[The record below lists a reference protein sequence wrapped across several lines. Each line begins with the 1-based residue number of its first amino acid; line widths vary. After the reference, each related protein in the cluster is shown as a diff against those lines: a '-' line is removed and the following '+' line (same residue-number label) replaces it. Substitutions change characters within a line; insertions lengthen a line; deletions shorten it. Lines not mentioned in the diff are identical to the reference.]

1 MSFIPLFVFAFVI
14 YLVIQQPKIK
24 IPFRNIFFTID
35 YGIAPL
41 LGVALLY
48 FSGAIG
54 EKILLKGIIGNDSI
68 KPYAIII
75 LFNALAYVCI
85 SMDITGLF
93 AYLALYTTKAAGNSG
108 RKLFLYFFILS
119 SVLTMFTSNDIVTL
133 TLTPLICYFTR
144 YTKTNPL
151 PYLIGQFFAAN
162 IWSTA
167 LYIGD
172 PTNIIVAQAYKLSF
186 VEYSAWML
194 LPTLAAG
201 ATCLGLLWIVFY
213 KQIPKTIETPE
224 IAPESALKDRKGAI
238 FSLVCLGLCLI
249 FLSLSHWLQ
258 LDIWKICLASCV
270 VMMCRDITKDVWNVF
285 HTKTKPDVYTF
296 FAVIGRMPWKII
308 PFVLGMFIMVESL
321 CFYGWVD
328 RFATI
333 ISALSRDIFSSVFLM
348 GYLSSFVSNLMNNQP
363 MTILFTQITQSSCFV
378 VDSPILQKASM
389 FALILGS
396 NLGNNLT
403 LIGALAG
410 IMWSS
415 ILKDKGIVIAY
426 KQFAKYGFLI
436 MPWVIFF
443 ACLVLSLEFY
453 YMNVLQ

>member
-1 MSFIPLFVFAFVI
+1 MSILPLFVFAFVI
-14 YLVIQQPKIK
+14 YLVIEQPKFR
-24 IPFRNIFFTID
+24 IPFTKVFFTLD
-35 YGIAPL
+35 YGVAPL
-41 LGVALLY
+41 IGVAILY
-48 FSGAIG
+48 FSGAIE
-54 EKILLKGIIGNDSI
+54 EKILFKGIIGNENI

-172 PTNIIVAQAYKLSF
+172 PTNIIVAQAYRLSF
-186 VEYSAWML
+186 LEYSAWMI
-194 LPTLAAG
+194 LPTLVAG
-201 ATCLGLLWIVFY
+201 STCLGLLWVVFY
-213 KQIPKTIETPE
+213 KQIPETIQTPE
-224 IAPESALKDRKGAI
+224 ISPESALKDKKGAI
-238 FSLVCLGLCLI
+238 FSVICLGLCLV
-249 FLSLSHWLQ
+249 FLSLSHWLEW
-258 LDIWKICLASCV
+258 DIWKICLGSCI
-270 VMMCRDITKDVWNVF
+270 VMMARDLTKD
-285 HTKTKPDVYTF
+285 TYTAF
-296 FAVIGRMPWKII
+296 QKRSISSFATFISVLGRMPWKII

-328 RFATI
+328 RFASM
-333 ISALSRDIFSSVFLM
+333 ISALSVDIFSSVFLM

-363 MTILFTQITQSSCFV
+363 MTILFTQITQSPSFV
-378 VDSPILQKASM
+378 VDAPILQKASM

-436 MPWVIFF
+436 MPLVIFF

-453 YMNVLQ
+453 FVNSLQ